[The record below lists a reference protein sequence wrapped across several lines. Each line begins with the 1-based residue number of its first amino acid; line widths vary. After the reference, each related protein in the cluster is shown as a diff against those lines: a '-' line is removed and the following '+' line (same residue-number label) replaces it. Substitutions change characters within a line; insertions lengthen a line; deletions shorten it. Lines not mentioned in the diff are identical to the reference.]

1 MTKISL
7 YIRLFSLCLLL
18 LCLCTLEAYSQTSR
32 PMLDADNGLFGRLT
46 GIRIGLWAEN
56 GLHPGLRVGTSY
68 ILSEKEKNRSA
79 LFKALRKRR
88 VSQQKIVQYLADGNV
103 GFYTHPNNHVGAY
116 GGIGLSRMQTN
127 ATKLRT
133 LGLSIELN
141 YLRRTYN
148 IPTLEL
154 NGDGTLNE
162 IGGAGTNSFVL
173 ALAPSFGKLFG
184 GGQGKREKHIYIK
197 PQVQLIG
204 YDFGLFPNAAIELGI
219 AFGSK

>member
-1 MTKISL
+1 MMKLNLNIPFTGL
-7 YIRLFSLCLLL
+7 GLLL
-18 LCLCTLEAYSQTSR
+18 LFLCTPEAYSQTSR
-32 PMLDADNGLFGRLT
+32 PMLDTSNGLSERIT

-88 VSQQKIVQYLADGNV
+88 ASQQKIIQYLADGNV

-116 GGIGLSRMQTN
+116 GGIGLTRMQTN

-133 LGLSIELN
+133 LGLSVELN

-154 NGDGTLNE
+154 NSDGTISE
-162 IGGAGTNSFVL
+162 IGGAGTNSFII

-184 GGQGKREKHIYIK
+184 GGQGKREKHIYVK

-204 YDFGLFPNAAIELGI
+204 YDFGLFPNAAIELGMS
-219 AFGSK
+219 FGSK